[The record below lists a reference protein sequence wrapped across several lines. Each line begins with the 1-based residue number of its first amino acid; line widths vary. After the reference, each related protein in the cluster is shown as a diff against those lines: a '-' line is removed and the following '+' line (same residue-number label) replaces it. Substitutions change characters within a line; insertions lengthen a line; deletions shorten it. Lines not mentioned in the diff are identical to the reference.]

1 MTISD
6 RIRKQLEQPDGV
18 TAVALE
24 PLADEFGRETV
35 QVNARL
41 TECVHL
47 LRKGLRSEAIQ
58 RAFMK
63 PNILD
68 WSAQLD
74 FPELDEWLDILKFYG
89 ITVPTLLD
97 RDAAQQLQEA
107 IVDEQPLEEL
117 LRQHRRLA
125 IAQAP
130 LQWRLKVLRT
140 LVKTDSLNPVWR
152 EDQVQWETIRLK
164 QIPNELKRAIEAKE
178 ILAVRD
184 ISTELNNS
192 NWAIKPPA
200 DLCKRAASSAS
211 SFHFD
216 EQVLQLRSIADRLHA
231 AYSEGNEAAASRHSQ
246 AWNDI
251 VRTLSKPLPE
261 DLTHSVEPAM
271 EWLKGCA
278 EERERVERHS
288 AATAALGSSLQ
299 QKSPLADIQR
309 AYYDL
314 TSMQMGVDPILE
326 QRYQTSVAELRQT
339 TRRRM
344 QMTFF
349 AVASSAVTLLV
360 LFGLWQW
367 NRTYRLAV
375 SDSVAR
381 LTELIV
387 SKNFAEAESL
397 VQKLTSQAPSIV
409 QSPEVGALVSKL
421 QSAQDAESTRSSRVA
436 GLIEEAKQED
446 ASQIDISKVLVAEK
460 DAVTPA
466 EKDAIR
472 RIRLAW
478 EDHERKIREA
488 QFQLAN
494 TRIQEFEKRLQ
505 EIQQMAL
512 NDVSE
517 TELNSIVLDLGKIP
531 TEFPKSGVQ
540 SSKLLD
546 VAMER
551 AASLLKSV
559 RRQRSELEQ
568 RQISMRG
575 IRESTNYQT
584 YESALKRYVDKLPG
598 DSLAIEFIEVIAES
612 GVRNSVATRNGLCK
626 ELGASVSG
634 GLSQEKVTKLVKEFK
649 DLETVLKWVPDDGIF
664 VELKE
669 LATIM
674 DARTTALDSLVD
686 ELNNSVIGELVTIM
700 EQSGTDKGKSMR
712 RFMSYDN
719 RVGNAEAISKLGD
732 SSRISLPV
740 ISDALGA
747 VAQENFRGKLV
758 IVDEPRSCIRKIIKR
773 IETNRKAMVADW
785 EPEVLSTIQDLTDNP
800 NLDVRIKELLLV
812 RLLKMARAGSPAV
825 YDSFASLDGKLS
837 DSADNRTV
845 WYLKSN
851 FDSVLDPLMVK
862 LLQTG
867 AKEALLKRDVSK
879 QKLNALANRQLVW
892 VGAMLRDSKGTLEA
906 WFYRDD
912 VPDGTIYTI
921 ATITNDKDRGQ
932 VIAVGSIRNKKLS
945 FQNTPETALA
955 GRPLFWLRFDQPAKK

>member
-1 MTISD
+1 M
-6 RIRKQLEQPDGV
+6 
-18 TAVALE
+18 
-24 PLADEFGRETV
+24 
-35 QVNARL
+35 
-41 TECVHL
+41 
-47 LRKGLRSEAIQ
+47 
-58 RAFMK
+58 
-63 PNILD
+63 
-68 WSAQLD
+68 
-74 FPELDEWLDILKFYG
+74 
-89 ITVPTLLD
+89 PTLLD

-125 IAQAP
+125 IAKAP

-231 AYSEGNEAAASRHSQ
+231 AYSEGNEAAASRQSQ

-261 DLTHSVEPAM
+261 DVAQSVEPAM

-278 EERERVERHS
+278 EERERVERH
-288 AATAALGSSLQ
+288 ATATAALGSSLQ

-551 AASLLKSV
+551 AASLLKSI
-559 RRQRSELEQ
+559 RRQRSEQEQ
-568 RQISMRG
+568 RQLSMRG
-575 IRESTNYQT
+575 LRESTSRQAF
-584 YESALKRYVDKLPG
+584 ESELKRYVDKLPG
-598 DSLAIEFIEVIAES
+598 DSIAKEFAEVLAES
-612 GVRNSVATRNGLCK
+612 GVRDSVETWNGLCK
-626 ELGASVSG
+626 ELGASGSG
-634 GLSQEKVTKLVKEFK
+634 GLSQDKLTKLVKAFA
-649 DLETVLKWVPDDGIF
+649 DLEAVLKGVPDDGIL

-669 LATIM
+669 LATRM
-674 DARTTALDSLVD
+674 EARATALDSLVD

-700 EQSGTDKGKSMR
+700 EPSGNDKGNSTR
-712 RFMSYDN
+712 RFMSYDS

-732 SSRISLPV
+732 TSRISLPV

-747 VAQENFRGKLV
+747 VSQENFRGKLV
-758 IVDEPRSCIRKIIKR
+758 IVDEPRSSIRKITKR
-773 IETNRKAMVADW
+773 IETNRKAMVTDW
-785 EPEVLSTIQDLTDNP
+785 ESEVLATIQELTSNP
-800 NLDVRIKELLLV
+800 KLDGRMKELLLV
-812 RLLKMARAGSPAV
+812 RLLKTARAGSTAMD
-825 YDSFASLDGKLS
+825 DSFTSLDGKLS
-837 DSADNRTV
+837 DSADQRTL
-845 WYLKSN
+845 WFIKSN
-851 FDSVLDPLMVK
+851 FDSSLDSSLAK

-879 QKLNALANRQLVW
+879 QQLNVLANKQLVW
-892 VGAMLRDSKGTLEA
+892 VGAMLRDPKGKLEA
-906 WFYRDD
+906 WVYRDD
-912 VPDGTIYTI
+912 VPDGAIYTI
-921 ATITNDKDRGQ
+921 ATIPNDKNKGQ